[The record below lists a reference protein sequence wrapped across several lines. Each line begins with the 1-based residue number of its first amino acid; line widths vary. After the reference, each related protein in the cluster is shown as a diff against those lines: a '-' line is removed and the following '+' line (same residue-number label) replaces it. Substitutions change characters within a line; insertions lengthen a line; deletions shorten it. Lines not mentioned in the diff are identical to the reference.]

1 MSGPLAKVSAVE
13 RQAKR
18 HASHFRE
25 LFITY
30 EGRSEEIP
38 LRPPDF
44 SEQGM
49 FIQTARRFPEGAV
62 LKIRFRL
69 VRSLYEVFARAEVR
83 HCLPGVGIGVEFV
96 ENSAEARS
104 SIREELRD
112 SDVPSNNSR

>member
-1 MSGPLAKVSAVE
+1 MSSPLTKVSAVE

-18 HASHFRE
+18 HASHYRE

-38 LRPPDF
+38 LRPPDL
-44 SEQGM
+44 SVQGM

-83 HCLPGVGIGVEFV
+83 YCLPGVGIGIEFV
-96 ENSAEARS
+96 EISPEARNA
-104 SIREELRD
+104 IREELRD
-112 SDVPSNNSR
+112 AGGPTSDSI